1 MKKSRNGLFFGII
14 LVCAAVALILDGL
27 GISISGA
34 QISAWSIV
42 GGVLCLAWLV
52 VEIVEL
58 KFSHIFFPLA
68 FIFLL
73 FEGQIAAWLGYGD
86 PNLISNWIVL
96 LAALLLTVG
105 VGALGGNF
113 KKRKKIK
120 SGENGNAV
128 VINTNEKK
136 NFSSASVI
144 YVDAADLGEYEV
156 ENNCGSIHVYIE
168 NADRYGGGGALNV
181 DNNCGSMVVH
191 VPNAWRVVSS
201 VDNSLG
207 SVKIPSHETAEG
219 APVLKI
225 TGENNLGSL
234 AITFE

>member
-52 VEIVEL
+52 IEIVEL

-73 FEGQIAAWLGYGD
+73 FEGQIAAWLGHSD

-96 LAALLLTVG
+96 LAALLLTIG

-120 SGENGNAV
+120 SGENGNVV

-136 NFSSASVI
+136 NFSQASVI
-144 YVDAADLGEYEV
+144 YVDAADLGKYEV

-168 NADRYGGGGALNV
+168 NADRYGGGGALNI

-191 VPNAWRVVSS
+191 VPKAWRVVSS

-234 AITFE
+234 AIIFE

>member
-73 FEGQIAAWLGYGD
+73 FEGQIATWLGHDD
-86 PNLISNWIVL
+86 PNLISNWLVL
-96 LAALLLTVG
+96 LAALLLTIGVG
-105 VGALGGNF
+105 VLGGNL
-113 KKRKKIK
+113 KKKKK
-120 SGENGNAV
+120 
-128 VINTNEKK
+128 
-136 NFSSASVI
+136 
-144 YVDAADLGEYEV
+144 
-156 ENNCGSIHVYIE
+156 
-168 NADRYGGGGALNV
+168 NADR
-181 DNNCGSMVVH
+181 
-191 VPNAWRVVSS
+191 
-201 VDNSLG
+201 
-207 SVKIPSHETAEG
+207 
-219 APVLKI
+219 
-225 TGENNLGSL
+225 
-234 AITFE
+234 

>member
-73 FEGQIAAWLGYGD
+73 FEGQIATWLGHDD
-86 PNLISNWIVL
+86 PNLISNWLVL
-96 LAALLLTVG
+96 LAALLLTIGVG
-105 VGALGGNF
+105 VLGGNL
-113 KKRKKIK
+113 KKRKKTASPRQRYNIK
-120 SGENGNAV
+120 SQVHHYYYPFLLPAYTQERQSSSFPEAV
-128 VINTNEKK
+128 
-136 NFSSASVI
+136 S
-144 YVDAADLGEYEV
+144 
-156 ENNCGSIHVYIE
+156 
-168 NADRYGGGGALNV
+168 RYLR
-181 DNNCGSMVVH
+181 H
-191 VPNAWRVVSS
+191 
-201 VDNSLG
+201 
-207 SVKIPSHETAEG
+207 IPD
-219 APVLKI
+219 
-225 TGENNLGSL
+225 
-234 AITFE
+234 

>member
-73 FEGQIAAWLGYGD
+73 FEGQIATWLGHDD
-86 PNLISNWIVL
+86 PNLISNWLVL
-96 LAALLLTVG
+96 LAALLLTIGVG
-105 VGALGGNF
+105 VLGGNL
-113 KKRKKIK
+113 KKRKKTQIDK
-120 SGENGNAV
+120 DGNTV

-136 NFSSASVI
+136 NFSQASVVF
-144 YVDAADLGEYEV
+144 VDAADLGEYEV

-168 NADRYGGGGALNV
+168 NADRYGGSGALNV

-191 VPNAWRVVSS
+191 VPKAWRVVSN
-201 VDNSLG
+201 VDNNLG
-207 SVKIPSHETAEG
+207 SVKIPSHETQAD

-225 TGENNLGSL
+225 MGENNLGSL
-234 AITFE
+234 AIIFE

>member
-52 VEIVEL
+52 IEIVEL

-73 FEGQIAAWLGYGD
+73 FEGQIAAWLGHSD

-96 LAALLLTVG
+96 LAALLLTIG

-120 SGENGNAV
+120 SGENGNVV

-136 NFSSASVI
+136 NFSQASVI
-144 YVDAADLGEYEV
+144 YVDAADLGKYEV

-168 NADRYGGGGALNV
+168 NADRY
-181 DNNCGSMVVH
+181 NNCGSMVVH
-191 VPNAWRVVSS
+191 VPKAWRVVSS

-234 AITFE
+234 AIIFE